1 MITIDKSEIIQSRNE
16 LPSEVE
22 TLDEAREAL
31 QKGEKGK
38 AIKIYKRAIKNGSVY
53 APNLLAELYF
63 NENGRFSK
71 KKILDLMIL
80 ACHQLQ
86 CIHCFCIHRFVTFC
100 ISFCLFK

>member
-38 AIKIYKRAIKNGSVY
+38 GNTLGEIDADGKYLDKGE
-53 APNLLAELYF
+53 APGEGEELYTLMGQLPW
-63 NENGRFSK
+63 EN
-71 KKILDLMIL
+71 
-80 ACHQLQ
+80 
-86 CIHCFCIHRFVTFC
+86 
-100 ISFCLFK
+100 

>member
-53 APNLLAELYF
+53 APNL
-63 NENGRFSK
+63 
-71 KKILDLMIL
+71 
-80 ACHQLQ
+80 
-86 CIHCFCIHRFVTFC
+86 
-100 ISFCLFK
+100 

>member
-80 ACHQLQ
+80 G
-86 CIHCFCIHRFVTFC
+86 RSWVEDEPR
-100 ISFCLFK
+100 